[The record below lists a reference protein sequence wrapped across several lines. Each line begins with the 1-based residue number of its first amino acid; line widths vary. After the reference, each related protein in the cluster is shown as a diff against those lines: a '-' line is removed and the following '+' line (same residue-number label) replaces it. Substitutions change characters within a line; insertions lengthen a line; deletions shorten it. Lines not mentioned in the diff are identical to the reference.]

1 MRAASVKCFI
11 KQRVY
16 TYDTLRELDSR
27 VSAGN
32 NCNLQVHSLLILCH
46 LLFVRQFLGWH
57 GCSVVEVQFA
67 FNGPRFC
74 VEKVWRFKVGK
85 ALDVDFVL
93 VLSEPLLVNCRC
105 C

>member
-1 MRAASVKCFI
+1 MRAVSVKCFI

-16 TYDTLRELDSR
+16 TYDMLRELDSR

-32 NCNLQVHSLLILCH
+32 NCIVQVHSLILCH
-46 LLFVRQFLGWH
+46 LLFLRQFLGWH
-57 GCSVVEVQFA
+57 GCSVVDVQFA
-67 FNGPRFC
+67 FNGPRFW

-93 VLSEPLLVNCRC
+93 VLSEPPLVNCRRC
-105 C
+105 